1 MCGVE
6 KLRHLV
12 VPYCVGLGP
21 GMSNGVLSDLVVASI
36 INLVATKVNRE
47 TVPVAAA
54 SDVLS
59 RSRQTV

>member
-1 MCGVE
+1 M
-6 KLRHLV
+6 